1 MSLNQK
7 LLSLLMIC
15 LFQCLV
21 CVNYA
26 YWHHTP
32 LPQDG
37 YPLYVKDI
45 YFIGTPPAIKKSQ
58 GILRFLKQETLKVCT
73 CTCYHCIRMFEY
85 LYWIQLTYTVHCV
98 IVYVFSHVFNFLY
111 IRTHTG
117 KTNYPLGTVTVLWPC
132 LPPPLSGWH
141 LHTWQRTYLSVLFD

>member
-1 MSLNQK
+1 M
-7 LLSLLMIC
+7 
-15 LFQCLV
+15 QCLV
-21 CVNYA
+21 CVNYT

-73 CTCYHCIRMFEY
+73 CTCTCYHCIHMFEY
-85 LYWIQLTYTVHCV
+85 LYRIQLTYTVHCV
-98 IVYVFSHVFNFLY
+98 IVNVFSHVFNFLY
-111 IRTHTG
+111 IHTHRQNKLPTRNCHC
-117 KTNYPLGTVTVLWPC
+117 TLTLPASPSLWVAPT
-132 LPPPLSGWH
+132 H
-141 LHTWQRTYLSVLFD
+141 LEKNLLIRSVRLRQLVQWQSEI